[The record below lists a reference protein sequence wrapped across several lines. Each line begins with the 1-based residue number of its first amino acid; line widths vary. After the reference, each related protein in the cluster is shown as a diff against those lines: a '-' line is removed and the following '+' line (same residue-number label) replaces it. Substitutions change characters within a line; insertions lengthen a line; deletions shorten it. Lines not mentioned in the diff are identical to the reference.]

1 MTGHELYI
9 NTVKEKKLF
18 DLNPHDIPRTIGE
31 QEFAKIIV
39 IEFVNESSITLC
51 CLKVKFIYLK
61 LPNKSDLLC

>member
-18 DLNPHDIPRTIGE
+18 DLNPRDIPRTIRE
-31 QEFAKIIV
+31 QEFAKIIG
-39 IEFVNESSITLC
+39 IEFEIESSITLC

-61 LPNKSDLLC
+61 LVNKSDVG